1 MPTIDVTDLI
11 KESIQELLK
20 TKKREE
26 ITAEDIGKLACDK
39 FDEAFRIAAEV
50 EMLEIAESRLTEKEK
65 KSTKLVND
73 IFFKK

>member
-26 ITAEDIGKLACDK
+26 ITAEDIGKIACDK
-39 FDEAFRIAAEV
+39 FDEAFRIAARA
-50 EMLEIAESRLTEKEK
+50 EMLEISENKLTEKEK
-65 KSTKLVND
+65 KSIKLVND
-73 IFFKK
+73 TFFKK